1 MKQEI
6 KGTIAFINPVK
17 EKKTLKEI
25 LDGAF
30 ESSDLSYE
38 ASKQSKLNEDT
49 AEEKISEAIKNT
61 PKLEVD
67 LKSVDY
73 YA

>member
-1 MKQEI
+1 MK
-6 KGTIAFINPVK
+6 KGTIAFINPFR

-30 ESSDLSYE
+30 ESSSLEYE
-38 ASKQSKLNEDT
+38 ISKQNNKEKDNG
-49 AEEKISEAIKNT
+49 EEEISEAIKNT
-61 PKLEVD
+61 PKLEVE
-67 LKSVDY
+67 LENVDY

>member
-1 MKQEI
+1 MK
-6 KGTIAFINPVK
+6 AFIINPLK

-30 ESSDLSYE
+30 EGSSLDYE
-38 ASKQSKLNEDT
+38 VPKQDNKEEDND
-49 AEEKISEAIKNT
+49 EEKIPEAIKNT
-61 PKLEVD
+61 PKLEVE
-67 LKSVDY
+67 LKNVDY

>member
-1 MKQEI
+1 MK
-6 KGTIAFINPVK
+6 KGTIAFINPSR

-30 ESSDLSYE
+30 ESSSLEYE
-38 ASKQSKLNEDT
+38 ISKQNNKEKDNG
-49 AEEKISEAIKNT
+49 EEEISEAIKNT
-61 PKLEVD
+61 PKLEVE
-67 LKSVDY
+67 LKNVDY

>member
-1 MKQEI
+1 MK
-6 KGTIAFINPVK
+6 KGTIAFINPSR

-30 ESSDLSYE
+30 ESSSLEYE
-38 ASKQSKLNEDT
+38 ISKQNNKEKDNG
-49 AEEKISEAIKNT
+49 EEGISEAIKNT
-61 PKLEVD
+61 PKLEVE
-67 LKSVDY
+67 LKNVDY

>member
-1 MKQEI
+1 MQKLI
-6 KGTIAFINPVK
+6 IGIINTQK

-30 ESSDLSYE
+30 ESSNLDYE
-38 ASKQSKLNEDT
+38 VSKQSESDDDNDEDR
-49 AEEKISEAIKNT
+49 ISEAIRNT
-61 PKLEVD
+61 PKLEAD
-67 LKSVDY
+67 LKNVDY

>member
-1 MKQEI
+1 MGK
-6 KGTIAFINPVK
+6 IAFINPTR

-30 ESSDLSYE
+30 ENSDLDYE
-38 ASKQSKLNEDT
+38 VSKQSEADEDND
-49 AEEKISEAIKNT
+49 EDRISEAIRNT
-61 PKLEVD
+61 PKLETD
-67 LKSVDY
+67 LRSVDY

>member
-1 MKQEI
+1 MK
-6 KGTIAFINPVK
+6 GIAFINPSR

-25 LDGAF
+25 LDTAF
-30 ESSDLSYE
+30 KSLDLDYE
-38 ASKQSKLNEDT
+38 VSNQNNEGKEND
-49 AEEKISEAIKNT
+49 EERIKEAIKNT

-67 LKSVDY
+67 LKNVDY

>member
-1 MKQEI
+1 MK
-6 KGTIAFINPVK
+6 KGTMAFINPSR

-38 ASKQSKLNEDT
+38 VSKESKENEDN
-49 AEEKISEAIKNT
+49 AEKKISEAIKST
-61 PKLEVD
+61 PKLEVE
-67 LKSVDY
+67 LKNVDY

>member
-6 KGTIAFINPVK
+6 KETIAFINPVK

-30 ESSDLSYE
+30 EGANLSYE
-38 ASKQSKLNEDT
+38 VSKQSKVNEDT
-49 AEEKISEAIKNT
+49 NEEKISEAIKNT
-61 PKLEVD
+61 PKLEVE

>member
-1 MKQEI
+1 MGK
-6 KGTIAFINPVK
+6 IAFVNPTR

-30 ESSDLSYE
+30 ENSDLDYE
-38 ASKQSKLNEDT
+38 VSKQSEADEDND
-49 AEEKISEAIKNT
+49 EDRISEAIRNT
-61 PKLEVD
+61 PKLETD
-67 LKSVDY
+67 LRSVDY